1 MKDHFIEE
9 ESLPEVSIYDIKEME
24 FDKTKVNLTYCLL
37 FYINMSLNLDHGTM
51 PSATKD
57 L

>member
-1 MKDHFIEE
+1 MKENFIEE
-9 ESLPEVSIYDIKEME
+9 ELPEISIYDIKEMD
-24 FDKTKVNLTYCLL
+24 FDKSKVNLTYILM
-37 FYINMSLNLDHGTM
+37 FYINLSLNLDHGSM